1 MRSQVMPTESIPVKP
16 VILCGGSGTRLWP
29 MSRRQLPKQFLTL
42 VSPDRSLLQ
51 DTVARANVIS
61 GGVDP
66 IVVCNEEHRFLVADQ
81 LSAIKSK
88 ALQILEPV
96 GRNTAAA
103 VAVAAIA
110 CEAENPVLLVLP
122 SDHAIGDIATFGNA
136 VRQAVLLAD
145 AGYLATFGIQPTR
158 PETGFG
164 YIVQGEPIA
173 EVSGAFAIDRFVEK
187 PPAREAGS
195 LVSGGRAYWNSGM
208 FAFRARHLIEEMSR
222 FRPDILAAARESFD
236 KATEDLGFVRLNKE
250 AFFSCPSEALDR
262 AIMERTT
269 RAAVV
274 PAHFQWSDVGS
285 WTALWEVAEKDVNG
299 NAIRGDVS
307 VQDTRNSLV
316 FSERRLVA
324 TLGVENLVIVETA
337 DALLVADRAR
347 SQEVRDIVEGM
358 QGTAR
363 TEHVSHVRVYRPWG
377 YFENLDS
384 GPGYLVKRIMV
395 KAGAALSLQMHHHRA
410 EHWVVVNGTARVTR
424 GEETTT
430 LERNQSV
437 YIPLGETHRLEN
449 PTEAELHLIEVQSGE
464 EISEDDIVRFE
475 DRYRR

>member
-1 MRSQVMPTESIPVKP
+1 MTSESIQVKP

-29 MSRRQLPKQFLTL
+29 MSRKQLPKQFLPL
-42 VSPDRSLLQ
+42 VAPNSSLLQ
-51 DTVARANVIS
+51 DTVARAKAVS
-61 GGVDP
+61 GGTDL

-81 LSAIKSK
+81 LAAINSR

-110 CEAENPVLLVLP
+110 TEAENPVLLILP
-122 SDHAIGDIATFGNA
+122 SDHAIGDLAAFGDG
-136 VRQAVLLAD
+136 VRRAAQLAD
-145 AGYLATFGIQPTR
+145 SGYLVTFGILPTR

-164 YIVQGEPIA
+164 YIERGSPISA
-173 EVSGAFAIDRFVEK
+173 VDGAYDIARFVEK
-187 PPAREAGS
+187 PPAPEARA
-195 LVSGGRAYWNSGM
+195 LMEAGRAYWNSGM
-208 FAFRARHLIEEMSR
+208 FAFRARRLIEEMGR
-222 FRPDILAAARESFD
+222 YRPDILEAVREAFD

-250 AFFSCPSEALDR
+250 AFFPCPSEALDR
-262 AIMERTT
+262 AVMERTS
-269 RAAVV
+269 RAAVI
-274 PAHFQWSDVGS
+274 PAEFQWSDVGS
-285 WTALWEVAEKDVNG
+285 WAALWDIADKDANG
-299 NAIRGDVS
+299 NAVRGDVS

-316 FSERRLVA
+316 FSDRRLVA
-324 TLGVENLVIVETA
+324 TLGVENLVIVETG

-347 SQEVRDIVEGM
+347 GQEVRDIVEGM
-358 QGTAR
+358 KGTAR
-363 TEHVSHVRVYRPWG
+363 TEHLSHIRVHRPWG

-395 KAGAALSLQMHHHRA
+395 KPGAALSLQMHHHRA

-424 GEETTT
+424 GDEVTM
-430 LERNQSV
+430 LQRNQSV

-449 PTEAELHLIEVQSGE
+449 PMPDELHLIEVQSGDM
-464 EISEDDIVRFE
+464 ISEDDIVRFE

>member
-358 QGTAR
+358 HGTAR

>member
-1 MRSQVMPTESIPVKP
+1 M
-16 VILCGGSGTRLWP
+16 ILCGGRGTGLWP
-29 MSRRQLPKQFLTL
+29 SPRRQQPSQFLAL
-42 VSPDRSLLQ
+42 VSPDRSRLQ
-51 DTVARANVIS
+51 GTVARADVVS
-61 GGVDP
+61 GGFVP

-81 LSAIKSK
+81 LVAINSK

-110 CEAENPVLLVLP
+110 CEAENPVLLILP
-122 SDHAIGDIATFGNA
+122 SDHAIGDMATFGNA

-145 AGYLATFGIQPTR
+145 AGYLATFGIRPTR

-173 EVSGAFAIDRFVEK
+173 EVPGAFAINRFVEK
-187 PPAREAGS
+187 PPVREAGDLAS
-195 LVSGGRAYWNSGM
+195 SGRAYWNSGM
-208 FAFRARHLIEEMSR
+208 FAFRARHLIEEMGR

-236 KATEDLGFVRLNKE
+236 KATEDLGFVRLNKD
-250 AFFSCPSEALDR
+250 AFISCPSEALDR

-274 PAHFQWSDVGS
+274 PAAFQWSDVGS
-285 WTALWEVAEKDVNG
+285 WMALWEIAEKDNG
-299 NAIRGDVS
+299 GNVIRGDAS
-307 VQDTRNSLV
+307 LQDTRNSLV

-337 DALLVADRAR
+337 DALLVADRER
-347 SQEVRDIVEGM
+347 SQEVRDIVEAM

-363 TEHVSHVRVYRPWG
+363 TEHESHVRVYRPWG

-410 EHWVVVNGTARVTR
+410 EHWVVVSGTARVTR

-430 LERNQSV
+430 LERHQSG

-449 PTEAELHLIEVQSGE
+449 PTEAELHLIEVQSGDQ
-464 EISEDDIVRFE
+464 ISEDDIIRFE